1 MSPQRYFVKTVCV
14 RDCSSRCVWMR
25 GGEGRGKCM
34 NIEWRGCVSMLFCSV
49 LLS

>member
-25 GGEGRGKCM
+25 GGEGRGKYEYRM
-34 NIEWRGCVSMLFCSV
+34 EGACVMLFCSV